1 MKPRSLTSL
10 TPVEKAI
17 AKAQWQKAMT
27 SAHLQ
32 ALIGGDWPTVVDRVA
47 SILFIAGHAADIDK
61 LPDDSPD
68 IRILQGAVRTVV
80 DVVDAKDLTDMQ
92 RGSLEAG
99 LRAVE
104 RIHPLLSVHA
114 LATASIQLT
123 LLLKT
128 KGFVSEVDFE
138 KVLK

>member
-1 MKPRSLTSL
+1 
-10 TPVEKAI
+10 
-17 AKAQWQKAMT
+17 
-27 SAHLQ
+27 
-32 ALIGGDWPTVVDRVA
+32 
-47 SILFIAGHAADIDK
+47 
-61 LPDDSPD
+61 
-68 IRILQGAVRTVV
+68 VV

-104 RIHPLLSVHA
+104 RIHPSLSVHA

-128 KGFVSEVDFE
+128 KGGVDLSDFE
-138 KVLK
+138 KVLR